1 MKSRL
6 AVVEDDP
13 VQADLLSELLRTHGY
28 EVVTFA
34 DGALALAA
42 LEREVVPVDV
52 VLTDVSMPRLSG
64 LELCIALKASRPELP
79 VVVITAELRLETAVS
94 ALRAGAYDFVSK
106 PIEFELLL
114 SCVRRAVERRQLT
127 RALTHEGRLPA
138 GEGELLGKSEAM
150 QQVRD
155 LVTRVAAS
163 GASVLVQGETGTGK
177 ELVARALHTLSA
189 RAGGPFVPIN
199 CAALPASL
207 VESELFGYAKGAFTD
222 ARAAKSGL
230 FVEASGGTLFLDEVA
245 ELSLDNQAKLLRAL
259 QERKVRPLGSNA
271 EIAFDARVLCA
282 THQDLEAE
290 VEAGRFRQD
299 LLYRLNVIR
308 IELPPLRDRGMDVVH
323 LAALFLER
331 VCARDGRAPLVLTP
345 DVAQKILNYAWPGNV
360 RELEN
365 CIERLA
371 ALATGSQVT
380 VGDLPEKLRFFQR
393 ERFTVSV
400 DQTEEIV
407 PIDEFEKRYV
417 LRVLQ
422 LVQDNRSRAA
432 DLLGIDRRTLYRK
445 LETWGLPTW
454 RTAPAEAPTPA
465 APERATLRR
474 ESAG

>member
-6 AVVEDDP
+6 AVVEDDA
-13 VQADLLSELLRTHGY
+13 VQADLLAEALRAEAY
-28 EVVTFA
+28 EVVIYA

-42 LEREVVPVDV
+42 LESDV
-52 VLTDVSMPRLSG
+52 APIDAVLTDVSMPRMTG
-64 LELCIALKASRPELP
+64 LELCTALRESRPELP

-94 ALRAGAYDFVSK
+94 ALRAGAYDFLSK

-114 SCVRRAVERRQLT
+114 PCVRRAVERRQLT
-127 RALTHEGRLPA
+127 RALAHEGRLPA
-138 GEGELLGKSEAM
+138 GESELLGDSVPM
-150 QQVRD
+150 QHVRD

-163 GASVLVQGETGTGK
+163 GASVLVHGETGTGK
-177 ELVARALHTLSA
+177 ELVARALHSLSPRA
-189 RAGGPFVPIN
+189 RGPFVPIN

-207 VESELFGYAKGAFTD
+207 VESELFGYSKGAFTD

-230 FVEASGGTLFLDEVA
+230 FVEATGGTLFLDEVA

-271 EIAFDARVLCA
+271 EVAFDARVLCA

-308 IELPPLRDRGMDVVH
+308 IDLPPLRDRGMDVVH
-323 LAALFLER
+323 LATLFLER
-331 VCARDGRAPLVLTP
+331 VCARDGRAALALSP
-345 DVAQKILNYAWPGNV
+345 DVAQKILNYSWPGNV

-371 ALATGSQVT
+371 ALATGGQVS
-380 VGDLPEKLRFFQR
+380 VGDLPEKLRSFQR
-393 ERFTVSV
+393 DRFHVSV
-400 DQTEEIV
+400 DQAEEIL
-407 PIDEFEKRYV
+407 PLDEFEKRYV

-432 DLLGIDRRTLYRK
+432 DMLGIDRRTLYRK

-454 RTAPAEAPTPA
+454 RTAPAEQPAPTV
-465 APERATLRR
+465 PE
-474 ESAG
+474 